1 MWPRSLRAR
10 LALWQAGLLALTLVA
25 LSAITLVLL
34 RTVLS
39 SRLDGA
45 LADYAEK
52 TAANVATTLQQ
63 ASVHG
68 GREPDHFFTSA
79 IRREWGREV
88 QLVDAQTG
96 NIRDHTAGLAD
107 TRLPTDMDERL
118 RGSRGDTTF
127 NTRTNLGEFPVRVVT
142 YPVVVGGKVPYLVQ
156 AAESLGGVEEA
167 LARASSI
174 LLVVTPSVLVLA
186 LVGGWMLVGRSLRPV
201 EAMTRAALAME
212 PGRLAHRIEPTGS
225 DDEIAHLAEAFNQML
240 ERLDRSFRQIQQF
253 SADASHELKTPLT
266 SIRGAAEVALM
277 GDREPDEYRRTLR
290 SIVDD
295 VERMSAIVENLLL
308 LARADANQIQ
318 IRRERIALQELVLGV
333 YEQMEPI
340 AHRKGVALDLG
351 ELAEA
356 AVEADPLWMNQ
367 IAVNLAN
374 NAIKYTPE
382 RGSVTLAVR
391 IARDGETS
399 RAEFSVS
406 DTGPGIPAEHLP
418 RIFDRFYRVDS
429 GRSRDAGGVGLGLN
443 IAKWAA
449 EAQGGRIA
457 VESEVGV
464 GTTFTLSMPVAPDD
478 SPASVIPQ
486 LEGVEHAR

>member
-10 LALWQAGLLALTLVA
+10 LALWQAGLLALTLLA
-25 LSAITLVLL
+25 LSALTLVLL

-52 TAANVATTLQQ
+52 TAANVATTLNQS
-63 ASVHG
+63 SVHG
-68 GREPDHFFTSA
+68 GREPDRFFNSA
-79 IRREWGREV
+79 IRREWGREL
-88 QLVDAQTG
+88 QLVDARTG

-118 RGSRGDTTF
+118 NASRGVPTF
-127 NTRTNLGEFPVRVVT
+127 KTRTNLGEFPVRVVT
-142 YPVVVGGKVPYLVQ
+142 YPVHVAREVPYLVQ

-167 LARASSI
+167 LGRASSI
-174 LLVVTPSVLVLA
+174 LLVLTPSVLALA
-186 LVGGWMLVGRSLRPV
+186 LVGGWLLVGRSLHPV
-201 EAMTRAALAME
+201 DAMTRAALAME
-212 PGRLAHRIEPTGS
+212 PGSLAHRIEATGS
-225 DDEIAHLAEAFNQML
+225 DDEIARLADAFNQML

-266 SIRGAAEVALM
+266 AIRGAAEVALM
-277 GDREPDEYRRTLR
+277 GEMDPDEYRRTLR

-295 VERMSAIVENLLL
+295 AERMSAIVENLLL

-318 IRRERIALQELVLGV
+318 IQRELIDMQGLALGV
-333 YEQMEPI
+333 YEQLEPL

-351 ELAEA
+351 LLEEA
-356 AVEADPLWMNQ
+356 MVEGDPLWLNQ
-367 IAVNLAN
+367 IAVNLVN

-382 RGSVTLAVR
+382 GGNVTLALR
-391 IARDGETS
+391 LAATTGQDKTGEIA

-406 DTGPGIPAEHLP
+406 DTGPGIPAIHLP

-449 EAQGGRIA
+449 EAQGGRID

-464 GTTFTLSMPVAPDD
+464 GTTFTLSL
-478 SPASVIPQ
+478 PASLPTANHSDLPVTT
-486 LEGVEHAR
+486 